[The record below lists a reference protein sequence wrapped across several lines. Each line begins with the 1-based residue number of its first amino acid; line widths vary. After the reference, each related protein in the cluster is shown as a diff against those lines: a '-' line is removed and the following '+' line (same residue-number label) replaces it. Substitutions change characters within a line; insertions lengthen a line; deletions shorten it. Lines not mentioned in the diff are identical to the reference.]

1 MLRSRLV
8 SLHAVL
14 IVAAAIALTAA
25 PAQAVVEWREW
36 NGGSQVGQILDVC
49 NWVSCW
55 NPDADDNAK
64 FCRAFPG
71 GNCDQPYINGDNT
84 HIGRIQ
90 METGGYIFYGPG
102 TLRLFN
108 VYGQSIRIEAGS
120 GQTRFEVSD
129 LVIENDSQW
138 QLLSGHE
145 LYISSAVNG
154 DNNTISTTGGGTV
167 ELAGST
173 NNTSFTLNVGAS
185 GDLVELNKT
194 NAVAV
199 NTISGIASSATVKL
213 MGTGGNQIS
222 GAVTVSGGTFD
233 MNGKDETVT
242 GLALTGS
249 SITGGA
255 ASELTSTSA
264 FDMQSGSA
272 DVVLAGGVGLAKTT
286 GGTVTLSQAST
297 YTGATTVSAGTLLV
311 TGSLV
316 SDVSVSGGLFG
327 GGGTVG
333 DLTLTGG
340 THAPGV
346 SPGIDTVDN
355 YNLGAS
361 ATLEIEIDGTTV
373 GTQYDQV
380 DVTGTVDLAGTLD
393 VVLGYAPEVGDA
405 FMIIDNDAVDAV
417 SGTFSGLA
425 EGGTFSETYDSTD
438 YEFKVYYA
446 ANNVG
451 GLGDGN
457 DVVLEVIPEPATLA
471 VTGLG
476 ALALL
481 ARRRRRRPSH

>member
-1 MLRSRLV
+1 MKSRPALLRV
-8 SLHAVL
+8 VV
-14 IVAAAIALTAA
+14 IIAAAVVILLTAGPA
-25 PAQAVVEWREW
+25 PAVVEWREW
-36 NGGSQVGQILDVC
+36 DGGDSGGSWGTAS
-49 NWVSCW
+49 NWVGSW
-55 NPDADDNAK
+55 NPDGDDNAK

-199 NTISGIASSATVKL
+199 NTISGIASGATVKL
-213 MGTGGNQIS
+213 MGSGGNQIS

-233 MNGKDETVT
+233 LNDKNETI
-242 GLALTGS
+242 S
-249 SITGGA
+249 S
-255 ASELTSTSA
+255 L
-264 FDMQSGSA
+264 SGS
-272 DVVLAGGVGLAKTT
+272 
-286 GGTVTLSQAST
+286 GTVMLGGGGEKLTVNGSATTEFSGSMSESGGFEKAGAGTLTLSGASS
-297 YTGATTVSAGTLLV
+297 YTGATTVSNGTLLV
-311 TGSLV
+311 TGSLD
-316 SDVSVSGGLFG
+316 SNVSVSAGVFG
-327 GGGTVG
+327 GGGVVG
-333 DLTLTGG
+333 DLTLSGG
-340 THAPGV
+340 THAPGQ
-346 SPGIDTVDN
+346 SPGIDYVDD
-355 YNLGAS
+355 YDLQSG

-373 GTQYDQV
+373 GTQYDRV
-380 DVTGTVDLAGTLD
+380 DVSGTVDLAGTLD

-405 FMIIDNDAVDAV
+405 FMIIDNDAGEAV
-417 SGTFSGLA
+417 SGSFAGLA
-425 EGGTFSETYDSTD
+425 EGDTFSETYDSTD

-457 DVVLEVIPEPATLA
+457 DVVLEVIPEPSILVVIGA
-471 VTGLG
+471 G
-476 ALALL
+476 ALTLL
-481 ARRRRRRPSH
+481 ARRRRRRA